1 MLVKFVLI
9 FFSLGVCN
17 ADRITIDSIN
27 ITTTAAGG
35 AVSISFSSD
44 PNARFRCR
52 LRNQRNMQCKLSADY
67 FSV

>member
-9 FFSLGVCN
+9 ISLGVCN
-17 ADRITIDSIN
+17 ADQITIDSMN

-52 LRNQRNMQCKLSADY
+52 LHNHRNMQCTKAQCKS
-67 FSV
+67 F